1 MARQYK
7 LARKMKGIALT
18 AAAKELGVTQPT
30 LSGWESERKTP
41 SIEGLIRM
49 AKFYGVTT
57 DFLLGLT
64 ADNDP
69 RPDWLRPIAP
79 DILPVLHET
88 PVYVLE
94 KGWAFVDAVEKQ
106 LRFADG
112 SLLPVAD
119 VKNVFL
125 LPPAYTLTNPPDRP
139 PLGKMRLSRWMRS
152 GWNRFLR
159 IPILGSSCGAGI
171 RLEHTMWRIKLD
183 SGSIWT
189 SMVPNG
195 WHFQKKRAISQQK
208 TFGDEKCRCTLDFC
222 LQNQYT
228 KCVSISI
235 ANEQ

>member
-41 SIEGLIRM
+41 SIGGLIRM

-94 KGWAFVDAVEKQ
+94 KGWAFEI
-106 LRFADG
+106 G
-112 SLLPVAD
+112 
-119 VKNVFL
+119 
-125 LPPAYTLTNPPDRP
+125 
-139 PLGKMRLSRWMRS
+139 
-152 GWNRFLR
+152 
-159 IPILGSSCGAGI
+159 
-171 RLEHTMWRIKLD
+171 
-183 SGSIWT
+183 
-189 SMVPNG
+189 
-195 WHFQKKRAISQQK
+195 RAH
-208 TFGDEKCRCTLDFC
+208 
-222 LQNQYT
+222 
-228 KCVSISI
+228 V
-235 ANEQ
+235 

>member
-139 PLGKMRLSRWMRS
+139 PLGKNEVVSLDEVWVEPISSDTYLREQLR
-152 GWNRFLR
+152 GWYQ
-159 IPILGSSCGAGI
+159 
-171 RLEHTMWRIKLD
+171 
-183 SGSIWT
+183 
-189 SMVPNG
+189 V
-195 WHFQKKRAISQQK
+195 RAHYVENKVGQI
-208 TFGDEKCRCTLDFC
+208 GRAH
-222 LQNQYT
+222 
-228 KCVSISI
+228 V
-235 ANEQ
+235 

>member
-64 ADNDP
+64 ADGDP
-69 RPDWLRPIAP
+69 RPDWLRPIVP
-79 DILPVLHET
+79 DILPALHET

-139 PLGKMRLSRWMRS
+139 PLEKNEVISLDEVWVEPISSDTYLREQLR
-152 GWNRFLR
+152 GWYQVRAHYVENKVGQRFY
-159 IPILGSSCGAGI
+159 
-171 RLEHTMWRIKLD
+171 
-183 SGSIWT
+183 
-189 SMVPNG
+189 
-195 WHFQKKRAISQQK
+195 
-208 TFGDEKCRCTLDFC
+208 LDFYGAKW
-222 LQNQYT
+222 LAF
-228 KCVSISI
+228 SEEASD
-235 ANEQ
+235 